1 MMVELFGDKNGN
13 ISSMNFVWLISIV
26 TIIGMWIAISF
37 RLNSLQHV
45 TGGDA
50 LWFATLFSGKVL
62 QNFFERRMPKPDD
75 VDPQSNMFQDNQGKT
90 SVSRVVWVVAVLGI
104 VFTWA
109 FISWTSIELQ
119 HFTTGDAAWFAG
131 LFGSKIGGTII
142 ERDFGIKS
150 EDDDYGYRGLG
161 GDVGDGDGIPTDYSQ
176 SGYMGGGGETD
187 ISKDSLI
194 KQLQETIKVQNQFNK
209 NLVRSIDPTMNK
221 SINDIEDSEKREALE
236 NKENFIRNSG
246 EDV

>member
-1 MMVELFGDKNGN
+1 MLVELFGDKNGN

-26 TIIGMWIAISF
+26 TIIGMWIALSF
-37 RLNSLQHV
+37 RLGTLQHV

-62 QNFFERRMPKPDD
+62 QNFFERRFPEGTSDIDKK
-75 VDPQSNMFQDNQGKT
+75 SNMFEDNQGKT
-90 SVSRVVWVVAVLGI
+90 SVSRVIWVFAVLGI

-109 FISWTSIELQ
+109 YISWVSKELQ
-119 HFTTGDAAWFAG
+119 HFSTGDAAWFAG

-150 EDDDYGYRGLG
+150 EYEEDYKGLG
-161 GDVGDGDGIPTDYSQ
+161 GDVGDGDAIPSDYAQTGYITGSTTDL
-176 SGYMGGGGETD
+176 
-187 ISKDSLI
+187 SKDSLI

-209 NLVRSIDPTMNK
+209 NLVRSIDPNMNK
-221 SINDIEDSEKREALE
+221 SISEIEDSEKREAEE
-236 NKENFIRNSG
+236 NKENYIRNKG
-246 EDV
+246 ED